1 MNAYTSK
8 PYYRWIIL
16 LGSFLVYV
24 FDSLE
29 IKILSYA
36 LPGISE
42 EYGITPVRAGL
53 LATATLLGMGLS
65 GPVMGWVADNRGRKF
80 ALSACLAL
88 FVTLTAAIYYIPSFE
103 LFILLRFIAGVGLGG
118 VWSVLSAYITE
129 TWPKHQRGKAI
140 AFVLA
145 AYPIGA
151 ASAAQLSAFVLPNWR
166 LLFLVAGLAALL
178 PLAFVVIAFRESEVW
193 KRDRGVKQEGETVSI
208 KALFT
213 GGRARTTIIASLVCI
228 LVMVPYYG
236 ANTWFPS
243 YLVRER
249 GFDAHTM
256 GNQFTLM
263 AVASFIGHIFF
274 GWVADKVG
282 RKPSILVSLVLTGV
296 FISAYGYFS
305 SPNVLW
311 IVGPLYSFVMVFP
324 ALYAPYISELYPTRM
339 RTTGSGFTY
348 NVGRGLSAFG
358 PILMGGIATTSSF
371 SAGIILAGG
380 LFLLAALVMLTLPSV
395 STVAAED
402 EAELNEREPVA
413 V

>member
-1 MNAYTSK
+1 MNTYVSK
-8 PYYRWIIL
+8 PFYRWVVL

-29 IKILSYA
+29 IKILSYV

-65 GPVMGWVADNRGRKF
+65 GPAMGWVADNKGRKF

-88 FVTLTAAIYYIPSFE
+88 FVALTAAIYYIPSFE

-118 VWSVLSAYITE
+118 VWSVLSAYVTE
-129 TWPKHQRGKAI
+129 TWPKHHRGKAI

-145 AYPIGA
+145 AYPIGS

-166 LLFLVAGLAALL
+166 LLFLIAGLAALF
-178 PLAFVVIAFRESEVW
+178 PLAFVLLGFRESEVW
-193 KRDRGVKQEGETVSI
+193 KRERGAKQDGETVSV

-213 GGRARTTIIASLVCI
+213 GGRARVTIIASLVCI

-249 GFDAHTM
+249 GFDAHAM
-256 GNQFTLM
+256 GNQFTVM

-274 GWVADKVG
+274 GSVADKIG
-282 RKPSILVSLVLTGV
+282 RKRAILISLVSTGV
-296 FISAYGYFS
+296 FIAAYGYFS
-305 SPNVLW
+305 SPSLLW
-311 IVGPLYSFVMVFP
+311 VVGPLYSFVMVFP

-358 PILMGGIATTSSF
+358 PIMMGGIATSSSF

-380 LFLLAALVMLTLPSV
+380 LFFIAAAIMLLLPSV
-395 STVAAED
+395 SAVAAED
-402 EAELNEREPVA
+402 GEELEKREPVA
-413 V
+413 I